1 MSESA
6 AGAGP
11 VPGFAGTAGHRPTGA
26 AGAGHD
32 ASTASA
38 TDTPTDTLDDL
49 RTALGDRLLTDA
61 DNLAAYAVDSSRAQP
76 EGLPL
81 AVVRATS
88 TGDVSTALA
97 WAHARGIRV
106 SVRGA
111 GTGLSGGAVA
121 YAGGLVVSLEAM
133 TRIVDIDVDNRLA
146 DVEAG
151 VITAD
156 LDAAA
161 LAHGLFFPP
170 DPASAQWSTIGG
182 NIATNAG
189 GLRCV
194 AHGVTTDVVAA
205 LEVVLADGRVLRT
218 GARTRKNTTG
228 YDLASLFTGSEGTLG
243 VITAATVRLKP
254 VPPGQPRTFRAS
266 FDDIEDAGRAV
277 TAIVSGP
284 AAPEVLELID
294 ARSVEIIEAFHP
306 SGLPS
311 PVAAMLVGQTVGL
324 AAPETAEA
332 IVEICRTHGAVET
345 EISDSDSL
353 LEARRLANPAL
364 TAQGLRVSCD
374 VGVPVA
380 QLATVFR
387 GIGELAERHGRRIAV
402 VAHAGD
408 GNLHPTVEAGDTPD
422 EYAAAELVIDDI
434 TRLALSLGGTI
445 SGEHGIGS
453 VKRHELPWQQDAVA
467 LDVQRAIKAAL
478 DPRGIL
484 TPGRAI

>member
-1 MSESA
+1 MSEPA
-6 AGAGP
+6 ARAGA
-11 VPGFAGTAGHRPTGA
+11 VR
-26 AGAGHD
+26 D
-32 ASTASA
+32 AVSRAEDDLTEAIGRAASA
-38 TDTPTDTLDDL
+38 DTLGEL
-49 RTALGDRLLTDA
+49 RAALGDRLLDDPA
-61 DNLAAYAVDSSRAQP
+61 SLAAYAVDSSRAQP
-76 EGLPL
+76 EGPPI
-81 AVVRATS
+81 AVVRAAS
-88 TGDVSTALA
+88 TDDVSTALS

-121 YAGGLVVSLEAM
+121 YDGGLVVSLEAM
-133 TRIVDIDVDNRLA
+133 DRIIDIDVDNRLA

-205 LEVVLADGRVLRT
+205 LEVVLADGRVMRT

-228 YDLASLFTGSEGTLG
+228 YDLTSLFTGSEGTLG

-277 TAIVSGP
+277 TAIVSGS
-284 AAPEVLELID
+284 ATPEVLELID

-306 SGLPS
+306 SGLPA
-311 PVAAMLVGQTVGL
+311 PGAAMLVGQTVGL
-324 AAPETAEA
+324 AALHTAEA
-332 IVEICRTHGAVET
+332 IAALCREHGAVET
-345 EISDSDSL
+345 EISDSDNL

-408 GNLHPTVEAGDTPD
+408 GNLHPTVEAGESPE

-478 DPRGIL
+478 DSRGIL
-484 TPGRAI
+484 TPDRSI

>member
-1 MSESA
+1 MSIVGLAAPGGSGDPGDGLDAPSGGTGESGDVLDELRA
-6 AGAGP
+6 ALGE
-11 VPGFAGTAGHRPTGA
+11 RL
-26 AGAGHD
+26 
-32 ASTASA
+32 
-38 TDTPTDTLDDL
+38 LDDP
-49 RTALGDRLLTDA
+49 AS
-61 DNLAAYAVDSSRAQP
+61 LAAYAVDSSRAQP
-76 EGLPL
+76 EGLPI

-133 TRIVDIDVDNRLA
+133 DRIVSIDADNRLA

-151 VITAD
+151 VVTAD

-161 LAHGLFFPP
+161 HALGLFFPP

-205 LEVVLADGRVLRT
+205 LEVVLADGRIMRT

-228 YDLASLFTGSEGTLG
+228 YDLTSLFCGSEGTLG

-311 PVAAMLVGQTVGL
+311 PGAAMLVGQTVGL
-324 AAPETAEA
+324 TAHDSAEA
-332 IVEICRTHGAVET
+332 ITAICRAHGAVET
-345 EISDSDSL
+345 EVSDSDSL

-374 VGVPVA
+374 VGVPVS

-387 GIGELAERHGRRIAV
+387 GIGELAQRHGRRIAI

-408 GNLHPTVEAGDTPD
+408 GNLHPTVEAGDSPA

-434 TRLALSLGGTI
+434 THLALSLGGTI

-453 VKRHELPWQQDAVA
+453 VKRHELPWQQDAVT
-467 LDVQRAIKAAL
+467 LDVQRAVKAAL
-478 DPRGIL
+478 DPSGIL

>member
-1 MSESA
+1 MSAEGAVGLDSA
-6 AGAGP
+6 AGLGSLDHAVGL
-11 VPGFAGTAGHRPTGA
+11 AGA
-26 AGAGHD
+26 AGREHAAD
-32 ASTASA
+32 A
-38 TDTPTDTLDDL
+38 
-49 RTALGDRLLTDA
+49 TALDELRAALDERLLEDSA
-61 DNLAAYAVDSSRAQP
+61 ALAAYAADSSRAQP
-76 EGLPL
+76 EGLPI
-81 AVVRATS
+81 AVVRAAS
-88 TGDVSTALA
+88 TADVSTALA
-97 WAHARGIRV
+97 WADARGIRV
-106 SVRGA
+106 SIRGA

-121 YAGGLVVSLEAM
+121 YPGGLVISLEAM
-133 TRIVDIDVDNRLA
+133 TRILEIDVDNRLA

-151 VITAD
+151 VVTAD

-161 LAHGLFFPP
+161 REHGLFFAP
-170 DPASAQWSTIGG
+170 DPASATWSTIGG

-189 GLRCV
+189 GLRCI
-194 AHGVTTDVVAA
+194 AHGVTADVVAA
-205 LEVVLADGRVLRT
+205 LEVVLADGRIMRT

-228 YDLASLFTGSEGTLG
+228 YDLTSLFTGSEGTLG
-243 VITAATVRLKP
+243 VITAATVRLTP

-266 FDDIEDAGRAV
+266 FDDIEAAGRAV
-277 TAIVSGP
+277 TAIVAGP
-284 AAPEVLELID
+284 ARPEVLELID

-306 SGLPS
+306 SGLPAPS
-311 PVAAMLVGQTVGL
+311 AAMLVGQTVGL
-324 AAPETAEA
+324 EAQATAQA
-332 IVEICRTHGAVET
+332 ITAVCRAHGAVET

-380 QLATVFR
+380 ALAAVFR
-387 GIGELAERHGRRIAV
+387 GIGEIAERHGRRVAV

-408 GNLHPTVEAGDTPD
+408 GNLHPTVEAGETPE

-453 VKRHELPWQQDAVA
+453 VKRHELPWQLDAAA
-467 LDVQRAIKAAL
+467 LDAQRAIKAAL

>member
-1 MSESA
+1 VSIVGLAASGGSGDPGDGLGAPSGGTGESRD
-6 AGAGP
+6 
-11 VPGFAGTAGHRPTGA
+11 V
-26 AGAGHD
+26 
-32 ASTASA
+32 
-38 TDTPTDTLDDL
+38 LDEL
-49 RTALGDRLLTDA
+49 RAALGERLLYDPA
-61 DNLAAYAVDSSRAQP
+61 SLAAYAVDSSRAQP
-76 EGLPL
+76 EGLPI

-88 TGDVSTALA
+88 TADVSTALA

-121 YAGGLVVSLEAM
+121 YASGLVISLEAM
-133 TRIVDIDVDNRLA
+133 NRIVSIDVDNRLA

-151 VITAD
+151 VVTAD

-161 LAHGLFFPP
+161 HAHGLFFPP
-170 DPASAQWSTIGG
+170 DPASAEWSTIGG

-205 LEVVLADGRVLRT
+205 LEVVLADGRIMRT

-228 YDLASLFTGSEGTLG
+228 YDLTSLFCGSEGTLG

-311 PVAAMLVGQTVGL
+311 PGAAMLVGQTVGL
-324 AAPETAEA
+324 TAPGIAEEITA
-332 IVEICRTHGAVET
+332 ICRAHGAVET
-345 EISDSDSL
+345 EVSDSDGL

-374 VGVPVA
+374 VGVPVS

-387 GIGELAERHGRRIAV
+387 GIGELAQRHGRRIAI

-408 GNLHPTVEAGDTPD
+408 GNLHPTVEAGDSPA

-434 TRLALSLGGTI
+434 THLALSLGGTI
-445 SGEHGIGS
+445 SGEHGIGT

>member
-1 MSESA
+1 MSEPA
-6 AGAGP
+6 AGAGALRDA
-11 VPGFAGTAGHRPTGA
+11 VSRREADATEAI
-26 AGAGHD
+26 AGA
-32 ASTASA
+32 TSA
-38 TDTPTDTLDDL
+38 DTLDEL
-49 RTALGDRLLTDA
+49 RAALGDRLLDDSA
-61 DNLAAYAVDSSRAQP
+61 SLAAYAVDSSRAQP
-76 EGLPL
+76 EGLPI

-97 WAHARGIRV
+97 WAHAHGIRV

-133 TRIVDIDVDNRLA
+133 NRIVDIDVDNRLA

-151 VITAD
+151 VITTD

-205 LEVVLADGRVLRT
+205 LEVVLADGRVMRT

-228 YDLASLFTGSEGTLG
+228 YDLTSLFTGSEGTLG

-311 PVAAMLVGQTVGL
+311 PGAAMLVGQTVGL
-324 AAPETAEA
+324 TALDTAEA
-332 IVEICRTHGAVET
+332 IAALCREHGAVET
-345 EISDSDSL
+345 EISDSDTL

-408 GNLHPTVEAGDTPD
+408 GNLHPTVEAGESPE
-422 EYAAAELVIDDI
+422 EYTAAELVIDDI

-484 TPGRAI
+484 TPDRSI

>member
-1 MSESA
+1 VNESA

-11 VPGFAGTAGHRPTGA
+11 VPGFAGAAGHRPTGA
-26 AGAGHD
+26 AGVGHD

-38 TDTPTDTLDDL
+38 ADTPTDTLGDL

-61 DNLAAYAVDSSRAQP
+61 DSLAAYAVDSSRAQP
-76 EGLPL
+76 EGLPI

-133 TRIVDIDVDNRLA
+133 NRIIDIDVDNRLA

-151 VITAD
+151 VSTAD

-205 LEVVLADGRVLRT
+205 LEIVLADGRVMRT

-228 YDLASLFTGSEGTLG
+228 YDLTSLFTGSEGTLG

-254 VPPGQPRTFRAS
+254 VLPGQPRTFRAS

-284 AAPEVLELID
+284 AAPEVLELLD

-311 PVAAMLVGQTVGL
+311 PGAAMLVGQTVGF
-324 AAPETAEA
+324 AALDTAEA
-332 IVEICRTHGAVET
+332 IAALCREHGAAET

-408 GNLHPTVEAGDTPD
+408 GNLHPTVEAGESPK

-484 TPGRAI
+484 TPDRSI

>member
-1 MSESA
+1 MSST
-6 AGAGP
+6 P
-11 VPGFAGTAGHRPTGA
+11 PRTAHPIDLRT
-26 AGAGHD
+26 
-32 ASTASA
+32 
-38 TDTPTDTLDDL
+38 L
-49 RTALGDRLLTDA
+49 RTALSDRLLD
-61 DNLAAYAVDSSRAQP
+61 DPRSLATYAVDSSRAQP
-76 EGLPL
+76 EGLPI
-81 AVVRATS
+81 AVVRAAS
-88 TGDVSTALA
+88 TADVSTALA

-133 TRIVDIDVDNRLA
+133 NRILSIDVDNRLA

-151 VITAD
+151 VVTAQ
-156 LDAAA
+156 LDTAAHE
-161 LAHGLFFPP
+161 HGLFFPP

-205 LEVVLADGRVLRT
+205 LEVVLADGRVMRT

-228 YDLASLFTGSEGTLG
+228 YDLTSLFTGSEGTLG

-254 VPPGQPRTFRAS
+254 VPPGEPRTFRAS

-277 TAIVSGP
+277 TAIVSGA

-306 SGLPS
+306 SGLPA
-311 PVAAMLVGQTVGL
+311 PGAAMLVGQTVGL
-324 AAPETAEA
+324 DAQATAAAITAL
-332 IVEICRTHGAVET
+332 CRAHGAT
-345 EISDSDSL
+345 DTDISASDSL

-374 VGVPVA
+374 VGVPISH
-380 QLATVFR
+380 LAAVFR
-387 GIGELAERHGRRIAV
+387 GIGEIAERHGRRVAI

-408 GNLHPTVEAGDTPD
+408 GNLHPTVEAGETPE
-422 EYAAAELVIDDI
+422 EYAAAEVVIDDI
-434 TRLALSLGGTI
+434 TRLALSLDGTI

-453 VKRHELPWQQDAVA
+453 IKRHELPWQQDAVA
-467 LDVQRAIKAAL
+467 LDVQRAIKTAL

-484 TPGRAI
+484 TPDRSI